1 MINKILLGSAVTV
14 MLITGCTEEKKATS
28 EVKTQEVISTK
39 VDDATSKQNQEVN
52 NTTPEKTIEEIKEN
66 SSVVETAK
74 ETIPK
79 LEENTKQEVTEKV
92 EEKISNLPE
101 TVKEETPSVVSESKE
116 EVAQIEE
123 PNGEVLYKSCVNC
136 HGQKAEKE
144 ALGKSQIIAGW
155 DKQRII
161 DAMNG
166 YKAGTYG
173 GVMKNIMKGQ
183 VLTKTDSEIQALATF
198 ISNL

>member
-39 VDDATSKQNQEVN
+39 VDDAISKQNQEVN

-79 LEENTKQEVTEKV
+79 LEENTKQEVAEKV
-92 EEKISNLPE
+92 EEKISNPPE

>member
-92 EEKISNLPE
+92 EEKISNPPE

-173 GVMKNIMKGQ
+173 GVMKNIMKTQ
-183 VLTKTDSEIQALATF
+183 IDSKTDAEIDALATF

>member
-92 EEKISNLPE
+92 EEKISNPPE

-116 EVAQIEE
+116 EVVQIEE

>member
-92 EEKISNLPE
+92 EEKISNPPE